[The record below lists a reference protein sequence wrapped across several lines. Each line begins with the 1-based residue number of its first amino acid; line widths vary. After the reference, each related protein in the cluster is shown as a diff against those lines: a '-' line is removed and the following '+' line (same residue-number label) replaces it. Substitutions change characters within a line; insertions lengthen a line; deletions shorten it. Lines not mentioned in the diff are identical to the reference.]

1 MFTGLQSF
9 KLFLDETLAWRRQNN
24 ADNLAI
30 LKDYLQAVKPASEGQ
45 DGADDPDQQQA
56 VYLPDIMQTWAFAY
70 QTSNENLMSA
80 VPVVLALLLKLLSRS
95 LDTVPYGLGICR
107 TLLQKRQLELISKNL
122 SADKG
127 KAFIVSPTLRML
139 REAMAFD
146 GGAIAKPLF
155 RARAATFKSLARN
168 MGIIHMGEEPEME
181 DRPST
186 RTTAIYFFLCALKF
200 LHPEAKRELLSQ
212 RDIVAAL
219 TRDIKQDPIHLVLE
233 MISTFRDGIL
243 LDDKIPREA
252 KGNLF
257 NVSTLVRISSLYQY
271 RQDPDS
277 TQPSVADAAHEFLLA
292 ACTRPSGGI
301 LRQDTGLYPRDIDTD
316 AVLPTADIDELG
328 LEAMPWM
335 DKYKS
340 EVPVRNF
347 VLSNLL
353 QNLRPWS
360 SVKQTELVTAIFRAA
375 PELVA
380 SFFFENKSFSF
391 EPKLTATWIGYA
403 AFLFNTVLLPIPDHF
418 SRGSG
423 FPQLPPP
430 TSVVLGT
437 ILPLPLTQ
445 KALVRCLTSKSKLV
459 SFFATRILVVAIEK
473 LDLAVKMH
481 HADTHANKALWAEA
495 ARRLVDD
502 FCQRIPGMK
511 DMIQAYR
518 SIPEEDALHREAG
531 SRLLRL
537 CYAVIPQVALLAK
550 FDVSP
555 LLDASLGRLA
565 KNDAEPVDPKDF
577 ALGLKEL
584 ENLLAI
590 AGFSPGMRWFS
601 ASDALVGL
609 VPFTV
614 LLRVCIDAP
623 RGIALDEIFRVLGFV
638 AAEQQVVLSR
648 EGHPGLLPLVEALQ
662 GLGGEMTAQVWPF
675 LDNCLSRCAAAPV
688 KYLEA
693 VQTLAEEVDKVE
705 ADAFISPIIATML
718 EQLPF
723 AVKAGDKDLLAALGK
738 FLPKFLGLSATVGE
752 SRPLLDGVYNK
763 MSQLFK
769 EGQAKL
775 AHKRIPDAVAF
786 KHNVWPPH
794 DKASKATDRPGA
806 GRKHGKEDPAMDAE
820 ELEGALGATDGVVAD
835 HSALTKWVTKTA
847 DEIVDD
853 GHATA
858 LIALLAS
865 EHASIRQ
872 EALVN
877 LQKMAA
883 KIRESEDEDKDQVWL
898 LLSELVE
905 TARAHN
911 VAATPLPSPAV
922 AFACHALR
930 VLRDPLSSLYAK
942 VNGFLTRGPVWN
954 LGRLPLV
961 DEILLEDPDVA
972 DSYYAQVNWLLG
984 YLVDALRTPKDLEL
998 FHKRRQRGPVL
1009 QRLLALAA
1017 NPYMRLPLRTQLLR
1031 LVYKATG
1038 IEGGSTTLT
1047 TRFGVVSW
1055 LEEQEK
1061 ACLEAK
1067 EGGGREA
1074 ARLYR
1079 ALRGRVWET
1088 CDRERVG
1095 LWSKGGV
1102 EVVCQGLEAFLALQ
1116 LQPEAMEVD

>member
-1 MFTGLQSF
+1 M
-9 KLFLDETLAWRRQNN
+9 
-24 ADNLAI
+24 
-30 LKDYLQAVKPASEGQ
+30 
-45 DGADDPDQQQA
+45 
-56 VYLPDIMQTWAFAY
+56 MQTWAFAY

-155 RARAATFKSLARN
+155 RARASTFKSLARN

-233 MISTFRDGIL
+233 MLSTFRDGIL

-271 RQDPDS
+271 RRDPDS

-301 LRQDTGLYPRDIDTD
+301 LRQDTGLYPRDIDPD

-360 SVKQTELVTAIFRAA
+360 SVKQNELVTAIFRAA

-380 SFFFENKSFSF
+380 SFFFENKSFAF

-473 LDLAVKMH
+473 LDAAVKMH

-495 ARRLVDD
+495 ARRLVDE

-565 KNDAEPVDPKDF
+565 RDEAEDPKDF

-609 VPFTV
+609 APFTV

-623 RGIALDEIFRVLGFV
+623 SGIALEEIFRVLGFV

-662 GLGGEMTAQVWPF
+662 GLSREMTAYVWPF

-688 KYLEA
+688 KYLEV
-693 VQTLAEEVDKVE
+693 VQTLAEEVDGLE
-705 ADAFISPIIATML
+705 ADAFISPLIATML

-752 SRPLLDGVYNK
+752 SKPLLDGVYSK
-763 MSQLFK
+763 ISHIFK

-786 KHNVWPPH
+786 KHNVWPPRG
-794 DKASKATDRPGA
+794 KATRTTDRPSA
-806 GRKHGKEDPAMDAE
+806 GRKYGNEDPAMDAE
-820 ELEGALGATDGVVAD
+820 ELEGALAVTDGLTAD

-853 GHATA
+853 GHATG
-858 LIALLAS
+858 LVVLLAS

-883 KIRESEDEDKDQVWL
+883 KVRESEYEDKDQVWL

-911 VAATPLPSPAV
+911 VAAAPLPSPAV

-961 DEILLEDPDVA
+961 DEILLEDPDIG

-984 YLVDALRTPKDLEL
+984 YLVDALRTPQDLEL

-1031 LVYKATG
+1031 LLYKATG

-1047 TRFGVVSW
+1047 TRFGVVNW

-1067 EGGGREA
+1067 EGGSREA

-1079 ALRGRVWET
+1079 ALRGRVWQT
-1088 CDRERVG
+1088 CDRGRVG

-1102 EVVCQGLEAFLALQ
+1102 EELCQA
-1116 LQPEAMEVD
+1116 LQPESMDVD